1 VVITTFKTSNE
12 IIILL
17 FHYFIIKEKLII
29 INALQL
35 IIIRISRVNF
45 LLNSDSVDKKS
56 SEFNKK
62 TLFFIKLSL

>member
-1 VVITTFKTSNE
+1 MIFTFKISTE

-29 INALQL
+29 INALRL

>member
-1 VVITTFKTSNE
+1 MIFTFKTSTE

-29 INALQL
+29 INALRL
-35 IIIRISRVNF
+35 IIIRIYRVNF
-45 LLNSDSVDKKS
+45 LLNSDSVDKNS

-62 TLFFIKLSL
+62 ILFFIKLSL